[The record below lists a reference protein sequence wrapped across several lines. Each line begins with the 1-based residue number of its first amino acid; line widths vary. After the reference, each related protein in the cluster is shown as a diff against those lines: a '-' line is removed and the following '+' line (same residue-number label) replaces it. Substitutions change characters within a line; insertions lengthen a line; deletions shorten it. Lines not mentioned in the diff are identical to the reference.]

1 MGEERNK
8 ALLTWLKIHRP
19 DCVAQ
24 MEHLLA
30 NSDREELKPII
41 FAMTLSFEAGRMLQA
56 KNPQIPYD
64 EVLVGAPIQPNIQ
77 Y

>member
-1 MGEERNK
+1 
-8 ALLTWLKIHRP
+8 
-19 DCVAQ
+19 
-24 MEHLLA
+24 
-30 NSDREELKPII
+30 
-41 FAMTLSFEAGRMLQA
+41 MLQA